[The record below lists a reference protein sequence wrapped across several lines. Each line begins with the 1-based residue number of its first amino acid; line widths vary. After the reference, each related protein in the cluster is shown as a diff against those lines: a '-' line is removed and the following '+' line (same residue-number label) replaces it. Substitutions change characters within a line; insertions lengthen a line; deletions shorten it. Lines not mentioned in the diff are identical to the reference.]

1 MCASMHACMWEE
13 DVLVC
18 ACMLMHVFKCFEAKV
33 KRLAGSPGLCVMS
46 VAMTTRHH
54 SSQFSIYRVMSYQ

>member
-33 KRLAGSPGLCVMS
+33 KRLAAASNQ
-46 VAMTTRHH
+46 
-54 SSQFSIYRVMSYQ
+54 SQFTWVVCH